1 MAVYELK
8 GEDLSIRVDG
18 TGAELKSLTENATG
32 QEYMW
37 SADPKYWQRTS
48 PVLFPFVGRLKEQK
62 YLYRGK
68 TYENIPQHGFARDE
82 EFTLIGQT
90 EDSLRFRLQDSEKT
104 RQWYP
109 FSFSLEIGYRL
120 AGKKLFVS
128 FVVRN
133 EGKEEMFFSLG
144 AHPGFICPKNAGEKR
159 SDYFIAFDTK
169 EKLIS
174 RNIDMST
181 GLAKDQYTEYKLE
194 QGLLP
199 VADDLFQ
206 ADALVLENHQV
217 HSVSLLTPDK
227 KPYLTLQM
235 DAPVYGIWSSVKP
248 DAPFICIEPWFG
260 RCDALSFEGEL
271 GDREYQNSLQAGG
284 EFYAEYAVTIE

>member
-144 AHPGFICPKNAGEKR
+144 AHPGFICPKNTGEKR

-174 RNIDMST
+174 RNIDMAT

>member
-8 GEDLSIRVDG
+8 GDALSIRVDG
-18 TGAELKSLTENATG
+18 NGAELKSLTENATG

-37 SADPKYWQRTS
+37 DADAECWPRTS

-62 YLYRGK
+62 YVYNGK
-68 TYENIPQHGFARDE
+68 TYEKIPQHGFARDE
-82 EFTLIGQT
+82 EFTLTEQT
-90 EDSLRFRLQDSEKT
+90 EDSLRFCLRDSDKT
-104 RQWYP
+104 RECFP
-109 FSFSLEIGYRL
+109 FSFCLEIAYRL

-128 FVVRN
+128 FLVRN
-133 EGKEEMFFSLG
+133 EGQEEMFFSLG
-144 AHPGFICPKNAGEKR
+144 AHPGFVCPKNTGEKR
-159 SDYFIAFDTK
+159 SDYYIGFDAD

-199 VADDLFQ
+199 VADDLFKN
-206 ADALVLENHQV
+206 DALVLENNQV
-217 HSVSLLTPDK
+217 HRVSLLTPDK

-248 DAPFICIEPWFG
+248 GAPFICIEPWFG

-271 GDREYQNSLQAGG
+271 QDREYQNCLQAGAQ
-284 EFYAEYAVTIE
+284 FHAEYAVTIE

>member
-8 GEDLSIRVDG
+8 GDALSIRVDG
-18 TGAELKSLTENATG
+18 NGAELKSLTENATG

-37 SADPKYWQRTS
+37 DADAEYWPRTS

-62 YLYRGK
+62 YVYNGK
-68 TYENIPQHGFARDE
+68 TYEKIPQHGFARDE
-82 EFTLIGQT
+82 EFTLTEQT
-90 EDSLRFRLQDSEKT
+90 EDSLRFCLRDSDKT
-104 RQWYP
+104 RECFP
-109 FSFSLEIGYRL
+109 FSFCLEIAYRL

-128 FVVRN
+128 FLVRN
-133 EGKEEMFFSLG
+133 EGQEEMFFSLG
-144 AHPGFICPKNAGEKR
+144 AHPGFVCPKNTGEKR
-159 SDYFIAFDTK
+159 SDYYIGFDVD

-199 VADDLFQ
+199 VADDLFKN
-206 ADALVLENHQV
+206 DALVLENNQV
-217 HSVSLLTPDK
+217 HRVSLLTPDK

-248 DAPFICIEPWFG
+248 GAPFICIEPWFG

-271 GDREYQNSLQAGG
+271 QDREYQNCLQAGAQ
-284 EFYAEYAVTIE
+284 FHAEYAVTIE

>member
-18 TGAELKSLTENATG
+18 NGAELKSLTENATG

-37 SADPKYWQRTS
+37 SADPEYWQRTS
-48 PVLFPFVGRLKEQK
+48 PVLFPFVGRLKGQK
-62 YLYRGK
+62 YVYNGK

-82 EFTLIGQT
+82 EFTLTERT
-90 EDSLRFRLQDSEKT
+90 EDSLRFCLRDSQKT

-109 FSFSLEIGYRL
+109 FPFSLEIGYRL

-128 FVVRN
+128 FLVRN

-144 AHPGFICPKNAGEKR
+144 AHPGFVCPKNPGEKR
-159 SDYFIAFDTK
+159 SDYFIAFDAA
-169 EKLIS
+169 EKLNS

-181 GLAKDQYTEYKLE
+181 GLAKDQYTEYRLE

-199 VADDLFQ
+199 IAEDLFK

-217 HSVSLLTPDK
+217 HRVSLLTPDK

-235 DAPVYGIWSSVKP
+235 DAPVYGIWSSVKR

-271 GDREYQNSLQAGG
+271 KDREYQNCLPAGG
-284 EFYAEYAVTIE
+284 EFHAEYVVTVE